1 MACYTTPLEKAMKT
15 REMPLSILSSIP
27 FESVD
32 FKNRMGLWMVGGKN
46 VYSLVKV
53 QEMHNLRK
61 TNILLTI
68 GTVLA

>member
-1 MACYTTPLEKAMKT
+1 
-15 REMPLSILSSIP
+15 
-27 FESVD
+27 
-32 FKNRMGLWMVGGKN
+32 MVGGKN